1 MLFALNLV
9 LLHIYFTETKPK
21 ISLWSCM
28 ETLYNYLFFLISVN
42 FGPNSQTYAMYAEW
56 FFI

>member
-9 LLHIYFTETKPK
+9 LLHIYFTETNQK
-21 ISLWSCM
+21 
-28 ETLYNYLFFLISVN
+28 YLFGHVWKPYTIIFFFISVN
-42 FGPNSQTYAMYAEW
+42 VGPNSQTYAMYAEW